1 MRRGAKNGGLP
12 LKCCED
18 PPVKKGMDI
27 PVLISPSGGRVND
40 SVDCLLSV
48 IDGPCFKGVASN
60 LSVSGLYIEIFGDIA
75 PPRDSEVDIFLESSE
90 DVPAMQLRGTVARS
104 PDAADGAAEGH
115 LGLGVRIHEAPSD
128 YHALFAQEPEKSR
141 RTHAPYPLLAYDG
154 NTLDDIFELLTE
166 LGAQPRRVNATGSKR
181 LEDWED
187 VPKILIVDAAD
198 ALHLKVPATADRQ
211 GVLRVAIASSQSE
224 ILANLL
230 RRLGYQYL
238 IRRPLHRD
246 AIEILLRNLLHKG
259 ESRRANPRVVLGIDA
274 SIQTSLRGWQ
284 RPCSLLDLSRGGCLL
299 AASRGLA
306 LRKRVQLVV
315 GSEYTGAEEL
325 SVTGHVIRRRFD
337 DASGKWQVALRFHPP
352 ADVQGARVGQLL
364 QRKTV
369 GPDRNDKTTPD
380 RTWTDRAKS
389 WLGLNKKGAALPSHP
404 DRRQTPRAR
413 MDRHVGKLDASG
425 TRVTALLTG
434 YDLSS
439 QGMRVQAHPE
449 LELGNQFTV
458 SLHDEARKRPLEV
471 PAEVIRDDGPDG
483 LALRFTDVDDELQSR
498 LDALISALPRADSLV
513 MAGIE
518 SSIESVG
525 AH

>member
-1 MRRGAKNGGLP
+1 M
-12 LKCCED
+12 D
-18 PPVKKGMDI
+18 TPV
-27 PVLISPSGGRVND
+27 VISPSGGRVED
-40 SVDCLLSV
+40 SVHCLLSV

-60 LSVSGLYIEIFGDIA
+60 LSVSGLYIEVSGDIA
-75 PPRDSEVDIFLESSE
+75 PPRDSEVEVFLEGSE
-90 DVPAMQLRGTVARS
+90 NIPAMHLRGTVARS
-104 PDAADGAAEGH
+104 ADDGDGAAEGH
-115 LGLGVRIHEAPSD
+115 LGLGIRIHEAPAD
-128 YHALFAQEPEKSR
+128 YHALFGQEPEPQKNR
-141 RTHAPYPLLAYDG
+141 RTHVPYPLLAYNG
-154 NTLDDIFELLTE
+154 NTLDDIFELLSE
-166 LGAQPRRVNATGSKR
+166 LGAQPRRVSATGPDR
-181 LEDWED
+181 LQGWED

-198 ALHLKVPATADRQ
+198 ALNLEVPGIADRQ

-259 ESRRANPRVVLGIDA
+259 ESRRASPRVVLGIDA

-299 AASRGLA
+299 AASRGPA
-306 LRKRVQLVV
+306 LRKKVQLVV

-325 SVTGHVIRRRFD
+325 SITGHVIRRRFD

-352 ADVQGARVGQLL
+352 ADVQGARIGQLL

-369 GPDRNDKTTPD
+369 GPNRSDEVTPHQS
-380 RTWTDRAKS
+380 WVDRARS
-389 WLGLNKKGAALPSHP
+389 WLGLNEKGAALPSHP
-404 DRRQTPRAR
+404 DRRRTPRAR
-413 MDRHVGKLDASG
+413 MDRHVCKLDASG

-434 YDLSS
+434 YDLSA

-471 PAEVIRDDGPDG
+471 PAEVIRDDGADG
-483 LALRFTDVDDELQSR
+483 LALRFTDLDGELQSR
-498 LDALISALPRADSLV
+498 LDALISALPHADSLV

-518 SSIESVG
+518 SNIESVG
-525 AH
+525 TH